1 MRKLT
6 LLLSLLF
13 FITVLSACQETPQ
26 SPWVRHTQSLTG
38 YFDTQLSLQIHLED
52 GVDPE
57 PIFNEVE
64 NIYRFIHQIG
74 TRYDGFDGIHNPYFI
89 NQNPNIDHRIEE
101 DLMAMLVLAK
111 EYYALTDGLFN
122 IALGPVLD
130 VWGDFMTACN
140 ERNVCEIPTQEAL
153 NQANQKVNIH
163 GIHLNTEASTVRIDP
178 GVSIDLG
185 AIGKG
190 YAARKVGEYLQ
201 AHPDIKAFLLN
212 AGTSNIEVFGT
223 HPIRESGLWVI
234 GLTDP
239 SAPSFLPS
247 SFARI
252 SIASGDKVM
261 TSGDYQRYTLV
272 DGVRYHHIIDP
283 RTLQPANTMRAI
295 TIVSDDALI
304 GDIYATALFIMTI
317 EEALAVVEALENTH
331 AIIVALD
338 GTIHT
343 SSNFEETFLL
353 ELTP

>member
-1 MRKLT
+1 MRKLS
-6 LLLSLLF
+6 LFLSLFL
-13 FITVLSACQETPQ
+13 TLTLLSACQETPE

-38 YFDTQLSLQIHLED
+38 YFDTQLSLQIHLD
-52 GVDPE
+52 HGVDPE
-57 PIFNEVE
+57 PIFTEVE
-64 NIYRFIHQIG
+64 QLYRFIHQIG
-74 TRYDGFDGIHNPYFI
+74 TRYDGFDGVINPYFI
-89 NQNPNIDHRIEE
+89 NQNPNIDHVVEA

-111 EYYALTDGLFN
+111 DYYVLTDGLFN

-140 ERNVCEIPTQEAL
+140 ERDVCEIPTQEAL
-153 NQANQKVNIH
+153 EQANQSVNIN
-163 GIHLNTEASTVRIDP
+163 GIHLNPEASTVRIDA

-185 AIGKG
+185 GIGKG

-201 AHPDIKAFLLN
+201 AHPDIEAFLLN

-223 HPIRESGLWVI
+223 HPVRANGLWVI

-239 SAPSFLPS
+239 SSPSFLPS
-247 SFARI
+247 SLGRI

-261 TSGDYQRYTLV
+261 TSGDYQRYTIV
-272 DGVRYHHIIDP
+272 NGVRYHHIIDP
-283 RTLQPANTMRAI
+283 RTLQPAQTMRAI

-317 EEALAVVEALENTH
+317 EAALAVVEALDNTH
-331 AIIVALD
+331 AIIVDRD

-343 SSNFEETFLL
+343 SEGFEETFLW